1 MLKITILVAIFIT
14 MIECKY
20 LLVDTNNDK
29 GEDMNDDHD
38 NNLIQKIIE
47 KGVREGWT
55 WQSRIDGFVEP

>member
-1 MLKITILVAIFIT
+1 

-29 GEDMNDDHD
+29 GEDMNNDQD
-38 NNLIQKIIE
+38 NNLIQKIID

-55 WQSRIDGFVEP
+55 WQPRIDGFVEP